1 MTISK
6 DLLSILVCPQTRRPL
21 SMASDSQVASLNASI
36 AGGSV
41 KNVGGR
47 SVERPMEAGLLSADG
62 DIIYPVL
69 DGIPVLLIDEG
80 IPTS

>member
-6 DLLSILVCPQTRRPL
+6 DLLSILVCPRTRRPL
-21 SMASDSQVASLNASI
+21 SMASDEQVAALNASI

-41 KNVGGR
+41 KNVGDR
-47 SVERPMEAGLLSADG
+47 KVERPMEAGLLTEDG
-62 DIIYPVL
+62 EVIYPVL

-80 IPTS
+80 IPTK